1 MSQDPKIGGKLR
13 EETFRSRQVTGW
25 MNLVARGPR
34 KGDWSDLW
42 IERHREAPRT
52 YGENESA

>member
-25 MNLVARGPR
+25 MNLVGRGPR

-42 IERHREAPRT
+42 IERHREAPR
-52 YGENESA
+52 AWRK